1 VTPPKRSDPKQEKG
15 KKFSPSS
22 ENQKISPE
30 QQKPIFSL
38 YYLQKSHCL
47 SDCDREQKSAFAD
60 TLHKLSQL
68 TWNQIISSPRHGAGC
83 ERIAQDAIRVPIPS
97 HLQSDVNLLAFRFC
111 AKAPMVGYR
120 EGNIFHVVWLD
131 RAFTLYDHG

>member
-1 VTPPKRSDPKQEKG
+1 VPSKRTNPKREIG
-15 KKFSPSS
+15 KKFSPSA
-22 ENQKISPE
+22 ETQKPSPE

-38 YYLQKSHCL
+38 HYLQKSHCL
-47 SDCDREQKSAFAD
+47 SDCDKDEKSAFAD

-68 TWNQIISSPRHGAGC
+68 TWNQIISSSRHGAGC
-83 ERIAQDAIRVPIPS
+83 ERIPQNAIKATIPP
-97 HLQSDVNLLAFRFC
+97 HLQSDINLLAFRFC